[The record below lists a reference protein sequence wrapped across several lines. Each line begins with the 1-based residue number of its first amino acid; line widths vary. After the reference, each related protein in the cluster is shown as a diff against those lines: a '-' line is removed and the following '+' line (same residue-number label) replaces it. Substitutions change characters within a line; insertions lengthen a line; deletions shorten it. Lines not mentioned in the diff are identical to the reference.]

1 MIPDAIKDRLSA
13 APFRPFALKMG
24 SGEKFVVR
32 HPELVS
38 LSPGGRRLIL
48 WVGREQAV
56 DVDVLLIE
64 SIQEA
69 PGIGN
74 RRRRS
79 A

>member
-1 MIPDAIKDRLSA
+1 MIPDAIKDRLA
-13 APFRPFALKMG
+13 ASPFRPFAMKMG

-48 WVGREQAV
+48 WVGPEQAV
-56 DVDVLLIE
+56 DVDVPLIE

-69 PGIGN
+69 PGNGHH
-74 RRRRS
+74 RRRS

>member
-13 APFRPFALKMG
+13 APFRPFVLKMG

-32 HPELVS
+32 HPEFVS

-69 PGIGN
+69 PGNGN